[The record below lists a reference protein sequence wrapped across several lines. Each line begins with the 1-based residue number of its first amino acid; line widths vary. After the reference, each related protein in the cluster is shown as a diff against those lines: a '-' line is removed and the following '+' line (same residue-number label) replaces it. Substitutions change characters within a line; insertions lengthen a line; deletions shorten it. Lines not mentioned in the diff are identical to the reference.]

1 MLGIS
6 LILITTHDFLSI
18 DLTDDTP
25 EIFQL
30 DFDGPR
36 TIQTTISAS
45 EDAIPGIYKVLLGAQ
60 SSDIAIS
67 KFVTVTIE

>member
-1 MLGIS
+1 MRDHVVTHLAGERAGI
-6 LILITTHDFLSI
+6 II
-18 DLTDDTP
+18 DETP

-60 SSDIAIS
+60 SPDIAIS